1 MLRFL
6 PGIILLQ
13 IATFVLAFAL
23 FDSEFNGNTLFALGL
38 VSLIFACFIALWFS
52 LIARETRQANIN
64 RVRRNHAREREKLLL
79 DAEKQKAQILA
90 ESRREIER
98 KTARAHARANFLAG
112 AAFAGIIAAG
122 GLLILSQF
130 VTAGLLILAAGG
142 SAVLGYTA
150 RARQDQ
156 HQIRKMRRR
165 EERRAPELAEA
176 GEELQKHA
184 SRRKGLM
191 PGITGTGA
199 D

>member
-23 FDSEFNGNTLFALGL
+23 FDSHYNGNTLFALGF

-52 LIARETRQANIN
+52 LIAKEARQANIN
-64 RVRRNHAREREKLLL
+64 RERRNHAREREKLLL
-79 DAEKQKAQILA
+79 DAEKQKAKIIA
-90 ESRREIER
+90 ESQREIER

-112 AAFAGIIAAG
+112 AAFAAIIAAG
-122 GLLILSQF
+122 GLLILTQF

-142 SAVLGYTA
+142 GTVLGYTA
-150 RARQDQ
+150 RARQDHYQ
-156 HQIRKMRRR
+156 KRKMLQQ
-165 EERRAPELAEA
+165 EERKTSRLPKAQER
-176 GEELQKHA
+176 QKKL
-184 SRRKGLM
+184 SSKRKGLM
-191 PGITGTGA
+191 PGITGTRA

>member
-6 PGIILLQ
+6 PGILLLQ

-23 FDSEFNGNTLFALGL
+23 FDSEFDGNTVFALGF
-38 VSLIFACFIALWFS
+38 VSLLFACFIALWFS
-52 LIARETRQANIN
+52 LIAREARQANIN
-64 RVRRNHAREREKLLL
+64 RVRRSHARERERLLL
-79 DAEKQKAQILA
+79 DAEKQKAQIIA
-90 ESRREIER
+90 ESQRQIEV

-112 AAFAGIIAAG
+112 AAFAAIIAAG

-142 SAVLGYTA
+142 GSVLGYAA

-156 HQIRKMRRR
+156 KQIRKMQHQEVRHVSELEEAHDKR
-165 EERRAPELAEA
+165 EKLI
-176 GEELQKHA
+176 
-184 SRRKGLM
+184 SRRKGLL
-191 PGITGTGA
+191 PGMNGTRA

>member
-23 FDSEFNGNTLFALGL
+23 FDSEFDGNTVFALGF
-38 VSLIFACFIALWFS
+38 VSLLFACFVALWFS
-52 LIARETRQANIN
+52 LIAREARQANIH

-79 DAEKQKAQILA
+79 DAEKQKAKIIA
-90 ESRREIER
+90 ESRRQIER

-112 AAFAGIIAAG
+112 AAFAAIIAAG

-130 VTAGLLILAAGG
+130 VTAGLLILAGG
-142 SAVLGYTA
+142 GGAVLGYTA
-150 RARQDQ
+150 RARQD
-156 HQIRKMRRR
+156 HQQKRRIRQQ
-165 EERRAPELAEA
+165 EA
-176 GEELQKHA
+176 LKVSGFPDAHDKQETFQT
-184 SRRKGLM
+184 RRKGIM
-191 PGITGTGA
+191 AGIIGTRA

>member
-23 FDSEFNGNTLFALGL
+23 FDSEFDGNTLFALGF
-38 VSLIFACFIALWFS
+38 VSLLFACFIALWFS
-52 LIARETRQANIN
+52 LIAREARQANIN
-64 RVRRNHAREREKLLL
+64 RVRRSHARERERLLL
-79 DAEKQKAQILA
+79 DAEKQKAKIIA
-90 ESRREIER
+90 ESQRQIER

-112 AAFAGIIAAG
+112 AAFAAIIAAG

-142 SAVLGYTA
+142 GAVLGYTA
-150 RARQDQ
+150 RARQSQ
-156 HQIRKMRRR
+156 HQIRKLWHR
-165 EERRAPELAEA
+165 EERKVPGFPEAHDKQEKLPA
-176 GEELQKHA
+176 Q
-184 SRRKGLM
+184 RKGLM
-191 PGITGTGA
+191 PGITGTRA

>member
-23 FDSEFNGNTLFALGL
+23 FDSEFDGNTLFALGF
-38 VSLIFACFIALWFS
+38 VSLLFACFIALWFS
-52 LIARETRQANIN
+52 LIAREARQANIN
-64 RVRRNHAREREKLLL
+64 RVRRSHAKERERLLL
-79 DAEKQKAQILA
+79 DAEKQKAKIIA
-90 ESRREIER
+90 ESQRQIER

-112 AAFAGIIAAG
+112 AAFAAIIAAG

-142 SAVLGYTA
+142 GAVLGYTA
-150 RARQDQ
+150 RARQSQ
-156 HQIRKMRRR
+156 HQIRKLRHR
-165 EERRAPELAEA
+165 EERKASGFPEAHDKQEKLPA
-176 GEELQKHA
+176 Q
-184 SRRKGLM
+184 RKGLM
-191 PGITGTGA
+191 PGITGTRA

>member
-23 FDSEFNGNTLFALGL
+23 FDSEYSGNTVFALGF

-52 LIARETRQANIN
+52 LIAREARHANIN
-64 RVRRNHAREREKLLL
+64 RVRRDHAREREKLLR
-79 DAEKQKAQILA
+79 DAEQQRARIMV

-112 AAFAGIIAAG
+112 SAFAAIIAAG

-142 SAVLGYTA
+142 GAVLGYTA
-150 RARQDQ
+150 RSRHEQRQ
-156 HQIRKMRRR
+156 RRR
-165 EERRAPELAEA
+165 MRHQQQRKAPGLPEA
-176 GEELQKHA
+176 GDEQEKLS
-184 SRRKGLM
+184 SRRKGLI
-191 PGITGTGA
+191 PGITGTRA

>member
-23 FDSEFNGNTLFALGL
+23 LDSEYNGNTVFALGF
-38 VSLIFACFIALWFS
+38 VSLLFACFIALWFS
-52 LIARETRQANIN
+52 LIAREARHANIN
-64 RVRRNHAREREKLLL
+64 RVRRDHAREREKLLL
-79 DAEKQKAQILA
+79 DAEKQKAKIIA
-90 ESRREIER
+90 ESQRQIER

-112 AAFAGIIAAG
+112 AAFAAIIAAG

-130 VTAGLLILAAGG
+130 VTAGLLILAGG
-142 SAVLGYTA
+142 GGAVLGYTA
-150 RARQDQ
+150 RARLDQ
-156 HQIRKMRRR
+156 QQKRKMHYQEQRN
-165 EERRAPELAEA
+165 ASGFPEAHDKQEKLP
-176 GEELQKHA
+176 

-191 PGITGTGA
+191 PGMTGTRA